1 MTAHPANIR
10 FRGKADNAES
20 PLMTQKRHCQS
31 TRGLLGSR
39 KKAEGLH
46 VMSVTDRLDQTE
58 DILGCDVSDE
68 ALESSAGAGIAA
80 VVCYTLAH
88 CTSLDCALLS

>member
-1 MTAHPANIR
+1 
-10 FRGKADNAES
+10 
-20 PLMTQKRHCQS
+20 MTQKRHCQS

-39 KKAEGLH
+39 KKAEGCH

-58 DILGCDVSDE
+58 DLLGCDVSDE

>member
-1 MTAHPANIR
+1 
-10 FRGKADNAES
+10 
-20 PLMTQKRHCQS
+20 
-31 TRGLLGSR
+31 
-39 KKAEGLH
+39 
-46 VMSVTDRLDQTE
+46 MSVTDRLDQTE

-80 VVCYTLAH
+80 VVVVCYTLAH

>member
-1 MTAHPANIR
+1 
-10 FRGKADNAES
+10 
-20 PLMTQKRHCQS
+20 
-31 TRGLLGSR
+31 
-39 KKAEGLH
+39 
-46 VMSVTDRLDQTE
+46 MSVTDRLGQTE
-58 DILGCDVSDE
+58 DLLGCDVSDE